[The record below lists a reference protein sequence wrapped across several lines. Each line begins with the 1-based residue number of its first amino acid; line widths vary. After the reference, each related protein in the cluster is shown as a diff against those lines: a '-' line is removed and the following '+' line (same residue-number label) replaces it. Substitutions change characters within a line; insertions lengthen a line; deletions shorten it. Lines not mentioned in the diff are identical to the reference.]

1 MKKEQIPTR
10 FSKEQ
15 EQEIYNLWE
24 QKGYFNPDKLP
35 SDLVKKEP
43 YIVMLP
49 PPNITGS
56 LHMGHALNAT
66 CQDIVIRY
74 KRMQGFKTLWVPG
87 IDHAGIATQNVV
99 EKELLKEGKTR
110 HDLGREKFIKRVWQ
124 WKEKY
129 GTIILDQLKTL
140 GASCDWS
147 RTTFTMGPT
156 YQEAV
161 KNAFKQYLKKGL
173 IYQGKRIIN
182 WCPRCQTALSDIE
195 LEYREEQSFLWYINY
210 PLVEPVGKVKYITVA
225 TTRPETMLGDTA
237 VAVNPK
243 DKRYQKLVGEKVI
256 LPLVNRQIPIIAD
269 PRVDIEFG
277 TGAVKIT
284 PAHDPLDFEIGQT
297 HKLKIIKVIDE
308 NGKIIKP
315 KKYAGLNVE
324 EARLQIEKDLKKEG
338 FLAKK
343 ESYQHNVAYC
353 YRCGT
358 KVEPLLSK
366 QWFVKMKP
374 LAKEAIKVVEENKI
388 EFVPARYKKI
398 YLEWMNNIKDWCI
411 SRQIWW
417 GHKIPLPKEEDVL
430 DTWFSSALWP
440 FAALGW
446 TGDKTK
452 DAKNKDLK
460 RFYPTSTLFTA
471 KDIIYLW
478 VARMIFSGLF
488 FMKEIPFSKV
498 YIHSTILNPEGKRMS
513 KSLGTGIDPLDLW
526 EKYGADG
533 VRFGLAIKAGWRQ
546 EVRFKE
552 EDYVAGRNFATK
564 IWNATRFV
572 VLNLKKQEKLLSWQ
586 EVRRLK
592 LSSDQKEALDKF
604 RQTLKTVET
613 NIENFRFDLAL
624 KSAFQFFWHYFC
636 DKVLEQNK
644 EKLRQGD
651 KNTLSFLV
659 FLLVNSLK
667 MLHPFVPFVT
677 EASFKLLREKIEIEP
692 NRELI
697 VQSWPQVD

>member
-1 MKKEQIPTR
+1 MNQLPTR
-10 FSKEQ
+10 FEKEQ
-15 EQEIYNLWE
+15 EKEIYQLWE
-24 QKGYFNPDKLP
+24 KKGYFNPDKLP
-35 SDLVKKEP
+35 KDLAKKEP
-43 YIVMLP
+43 FVVMLP

-74 KRMQGFKTLWVPG
+74 KRMKGHQALWVPG

-110 HDLGREKFIKRVWQ
+110 HDLGREKFIERIWQ

-129 GTIILDQLKTL
+129 GSIILDQLKTL

-147 RTTFTMGPT
+147 RTTFTLDDN

-161 KNAFKQYLKKGL
+161 KNAFKAYLDKGL
-173 IYQGKRIIN
+173 IYEGKRIIN
-182 WCPRCQTALSDIE
+182 WCPRCHTALSDIE
-195 LEYREEQSFLWYINY
+195 LEYKEEKSYLWYINY
-210 PLVEPVGKVKYITVA
+210 PLVKPVGKIKYITVA

-243 DKRYQKLVGEKVI
+243 DKRYQKLVGKKVI
-256 LPLVNRQIPIIAD
+256 LPLVNREIPIIAD
-269 PRVDIEFG
+269 ERVDVDFG

-297 HKLKIIKVIDE
+297 HKLKIIKVINE
-308 NGKIIKP
+308 EAKIIKP
-315 KKYAGLNVE
+315 KKYAGLSAD
-324 EARLQIEKDLKKEG
+324 EARQKIEKDLRKIGLLKQKKP
-338 FLAKK
+338 
-343 ESYQHNVAYC
+343 YTHNVAHC

-358 KVEPLLSK
+358 KIEPLLSK

-374 LAKEAIKVVEENKI
+374 LAEKAIKAADKI
-388 EFVPARYKKI
+388 TFIPSRYKKT
-398 YLEWMNNIKDWCI
+398 YLEWLKNIKDWCI

-446 TGDKTK
+446 TGNPQKDKN
-452 DAKNKDLK
+452 NKDLK
-460 RFYPTSTLFTA
+460 RFYPTSALFTA
-471 KDIIYLW
+471 KDILYLW
-478 VARMIFSGLF
+478 VARMVFSGLF
-488 FMKEIPFSKV
+488 FMKDIPFRQV

-513 KSLGTGIDPLDLW
+513 KSLGTGVDPLKLW

-564 IWNATRFV
+564 VWNATRFL
-572 VLNLKKQEKLLSWQ
+572 VLNLEAKTKLASFKEIKRLRLDDKQNKALKEFQKTLAKVEK
-586 EVRRLK
+586 
-592 LSSDQKEALDKF
+592 
-604 RQTLKTVET
+604 
-613 NIENFRFDLAL
+613 NIEKFRFDLAL
-624 KSAFQFFWHYFC
+624 KAAYQFFWHYFC
-636 DKVLEQNK
+636 DRVIEENK
-644 EKLRQGD
+644 QKLKQGD
-651 KNTLSFLV
+651 KTTQIFLAY
-659 FLLVNSLK
+659 LLVNSLK
-667 MLHPFVPFVT
+667 MLHPFIPFVT
-677 EASFKLLREKIEIEP
+677 EASFKMLRQKLEIKP
-692 NRELI
+692 DRELI
-697 VQSWPQVD
+697 VQRWPELG